1 MTCCCGR
8 IDCALLKKNCS
19 ILETVEKDVH
29 TAAQL
34 GQVSQNIPILG
45 HSYCFIWT
53 VFPPPKHPRVPAYQP
68 PLDTSMPHQSLT
80 CLVSLVGPARP
91 T

>member
-1 MTCCCGR
+1 MERPDFGPEPHISEMTCCCGR

-34 GQVSQNIPILG
+34 GQVSQVPIFNFGAFL
-45 HSYCFIWT
+45 CFYMAA
-53 VFPPPKHPRVPAYQP
+53 V
-68 PLDTSMPHQSLT
+68 TSST
-80 CLVSLVGPARP
+80 A
-91 T
+91 